1 MRVCVFPREM
11 VVKNRTSVF
20 TLAIG
25 ERGQLKKRQKSERVR
40 YERIADFCG
49 HLTYEHL
56 FLLYACACI
65 SFRSLLQRVVVVVVC
80 VCVCQGNIDL

>member
-1 MRVCVFPREM
+1 VRVCVFPREM

-25 ERGQLKKRQKSERVR
+25 ERGQCEKKAKKRESSL

-49 HLTYEHL
+49 HLAYEHL

-65 SFRSLLQRVVVVVVC
+65 SFRSLFVTTRCCVC

>member
-20 TLAIG
+20 TLAIA
-25 ERGQLKKRQKSERVR
+25 ERGQCEKKAKSPRESSL

-49 HLTYEHL
+49 HLAYEHL

-65 SFRSLLQRVVVVVVC
+65 SFRSLLQRVVVVC
-80 VCVCQGNIDL
+80 VCMCMSR